1 LRRYEAMF
9 LFNNTVARDWS
20 AVTAEV
26 QRLLGR
32 IEAQLEV
39 CVKFDERKLA
49 YEIAGSK
56 RGTYVLVYFQSR
68 PEKITQLEHD
78 AKLTES
84 ILRLLVLKADKVT
97 DQRIAEL
104 KAHPAE
110 QPLVPLAAESR
121 RSDDDRGGRDRWDR
135 GGDRGGRPPRRE
147 GEGAPAPVGA
157 TEGAAP
163 SDAN

>member
-1 LRRYEAMF
+1 
-9 LFNNTVARDWS
+9 
-20 AVTAEV
+20 V

-121 RSDDDRGGRDRWDR
+121 RDR